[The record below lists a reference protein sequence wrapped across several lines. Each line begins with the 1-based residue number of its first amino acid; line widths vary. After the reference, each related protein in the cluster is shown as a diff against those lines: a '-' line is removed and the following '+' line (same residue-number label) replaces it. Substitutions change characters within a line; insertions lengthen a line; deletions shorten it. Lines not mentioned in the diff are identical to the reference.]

1 MNEQQVFE
9 AVFKATGVGDFEKAI
24 AGAQD
29 SVKSFENASKKIRD
43 TGATLT
49 KAITLPI
56 LGIGI
61 ASGKVAADFETAM
74 TGVAKT
80 TDLTAQE
87 FSDMEDAILEMTRVI
102 PASATEIAGVA
113 EAAGQLGIEKENILG
128 FTETMVNLGV
138 ATNISAEE
146 AATSLAR
153 LANITGM
160 PQTEF
165 DKLGSVIVELG
176 NNLATTEG
184 EIVDMGLR
192 LAGTASQVGLT
203 EAEIM
208 ALAGAMS
215 SVGISAEAGGTAM
228 STVMQKIN
236 TSVLSGSEEMAGFAK
251 VAGMSAEDFATAWE
265 DSPQTAIT
273 AFIEGLGGMNAEG
286 VDTVTML
293 KDLGISGIREVDTL
307 NRLSGASGLLAESFG
322 MASGAWEENTA
333 LSEEAQTAYETTA
346 NKIQLAKNAIIEAG
360 IALGDHLLPYVQ
372 KVAEFVADLAQ
383 RFSNLNPAI
392 QVTTIVIGAIVAA
405 IGPLLMLVGQMGLGI
420 SALGTFFVGAAGS
433 TSMFA
438 TVIAALTSPVTLVIA
453 AIAALAGVMV
463 YLYNTNETVRE
474 AINTAWQ
481 GIKDVIM
488 QAVAV
493 ISEYVRSVIGGL
505 VAWWQENNQMI
516 LAAAQNVWGAI
527 QTVIIAAMGI
537 ISSIMQTVW
546 PMIMAVVKF
555 AWDGIKNVID
565 GAIKVITGIIQ
576 AFSALFTGNWS
587 ALWAAIK
594 QIVSGAVQALWG
606 LVQLWLVGKIIGA
619 VKAFAGMMKSLFS
632 SAWAYIKNIFS
643 SSLSWIGG
651 KVSSGLG
658 AIKGTFTTIFNSL
671 KGIVSN
677 AFSAVKGAVKGGM
690 NTAWNV
696 IKGFFGKFKSAGKN
710 IIGNLVSGI
719 TSKVDN
725 VKNAVGNVLSAARNL
740 LPFSPPKDKSSPMVG
755 LEKNGIVDN
764 IAQGIMS
771 NEGEIQSAMN
781 QALDVDTPMVNG
793 RVSHEM
799 NNNLSTQPAYINV
812 NIGGQNF
819 RGFVENISNEQGKI
833 TDLEL
838 QF

>member
-9 AVFKATGVGDFEKAI
+9 AVFKATGVSDFQKAI
-24 AGAQD
+24 AGAQE
-29 SVKSFENASKKIRD
+29 SVKSMENASRKIRD

-56 LGIGI
+56 LGLGV

-138 ATNISAEE
+138 ATNLSAEE

-176 NNLATTEG
+176 NNLATTES

-192 LAGTASQVGLT
+192 LAGTASQVGFT

-236 TSVLSGSEEMAGFAK
+236 TAVLSGSEEINGFAK
-251 VAGMSAEDFATAWE
+251 VAGMSAKEFATAWE

-346 NKIQLAKNAIIEAG
+346 NKIQLAKNAIVEAG

-372 KVAEFVADLAQ
+372 KAAEFVADLAQ
-383 RFSNLNPAI
+383 RFSDLNPAI
-392 QVTTIVIGAIVAA
+392 QVATIAIGLVAAA
-405 IGPLLMLVGQMGLGI
+405 IGPLLMLIGQIGLGV
-420 SALGTFFVGAAGS
+420 SALGTFFVGTAGS
-433 TSMFA
+433 ASMFA
-438 TVIAALTSPVTLVIA
+438 TILGALTSPITLVIA
-453 AIAALAGVMV
+453 AIGALIATLV
-463 YLYNTNETVRE
+463 YFYNTNETVRE
-474 AINTAWQ
+474 VVNAVWAKVKSVITTVINAVSGVVTSVWGTLTSFWVSNNELIRNTATTVWNAIKAVITTVINIIKPLVIGAWNAISIVTSGVWNTMKVVIEGSMNAIL
-481 GIKDVIM
+481 GIIKTIM
-488 QAVAV
+488 QIITGDWRGAWNTMKGVVSGV
-493 ISEYVRSVIGGL
+493 ISSVISTIKSLGNISLVGAGRAIINGFVNGMKGAWEAGKKFVGGIGGWIARNKGPISYDRRLLKPAGNAIIGGL
-505 VAWWQENNQMI
+505 NKGLQDSFPDVQKTVKGIA
-516 LAAAQNVWGAI
+516 GAI
-527 QTVIIAAMGI
+527 NETMTGGPIVD
-537 ISSIMQTVW
+537 ISGSV
-546 PMIMAVVKF
+546 AR
-555 AWDGIKNVID
+555 
-565 GAIKVITGIIQ
+565 
-576 AFSALFTGNWS
+576 
-587 ALWAAIK
+587 
-594 QIVSGAVQALWG
+594 
-606 LVQLWLVGKIIGA
+606 
-619 VKAFAGMMKSLFS
+619 
-632 SAWAYIKNIFS
+632 
-643 SSLSWIGG
+643 
-651 KVSSGLG
+651 
-658 AIKGTFTTIFNSL
+658 
-671 KGIVSN
+671 SN
-677 AFSAVKGAVKGGM
+677 AS
-690 NTAWNV
+690 
-696 IKGFFGKFKSAGKN
+696 
-710 IIGNLVSGI
+710 
-719 TSKVDN
+719 
-725 VKNAVGNVLSAARNL
+725 
-740 LPFSPPKDKSSPMVG
+740 
-755 LEKNGIVDN
+755 
-764 IAQGIMS
+764 
-771 NEGEIQSAMN
+771 
-781 QALDVDTPMVNG
+781 VN
-793 RVSHEM
+793 RAISHEIGDM
-799 NNNLSTQPAYINV
+799 TVNTQPAYINV
-812 NIGGQNF
+812 NIGGQSF

>member
-9 AVFKATGVGDFEKAI
+9 AVFKATGVSDFQKAI
-24 AGAQD
+24 AGAQE
-29 SVKSFENASKKIRD
+29 SVKSMENASKKIRD

-56 LGIGI
+56 LGVGI

-128 FTETMVNLGV
+128 FTETMINLGV

-236 TSVLSGSEEMAGFAK
+236 TAVLSGSEEMAGFAK
-251 VAGMSAEDFATAWE
+251 VAGMSAEDFASAWE

-322 MASGAWEENTA
+322 MASDAWEENTA

-346 NKIQLAKNAIIEAG
+346 NKIQLAKNAIVEAG

-372 KVAEFVADLAQ
+372 KAAEFVADLAQ
-383 RFSNLNPAI
+383 RFSDLNPAI
-392 QVTTIVIGAIVAA
+392 QVATIAVGLVAAA
-405 IGPLLMLVGQMGLGI
+405 IGPLLMLIGQIGLGV
-420 SALGTFFVGAAGS
+420 SALGTFFVGTAGS

-438 TVIAALTSPVTLVIA
+438 TILGALTSPVTLVIA
-453 AIAALAGVMV
+453 AIGALIAILV
-463 YLYNTNETVRE
+463 YFYNTNETVRE
-474 AINTAWQ
+474 VVNAVWAKIKSVITTVINEVSGVVTSVWGTLTSFWVSNNELIRNTATTVWNAIKAVITTVINIIKPLVIGAWNAISIVTSGVWNTMKVVIEGSMNAIL
-481 GIKDVIM
+481 GIIKTIM
-488 QAVAV
+488 QIITGDWRGAWNTMKGVVSGV
-493 ISEYVRSVIGGL
+493 ISSVISTIKSLGNISLVGAGKAIINGFVRGLKSAWEAGKKFISGIGSWIKENKGPISYDKKLLIDAGEAIIGGL
-505 VAWWQENNQMI
+505 NKGLQDSFVDVQRTISGMA
-516 LAAAQNVWGAI
+516 GAI
-527 QTVIIAAMGI
+527 NET
-537 ISSIMQTVW
+537 
-546 PMIMAVVKF
+546 
-555 AWDGIKNVID
+555 
-565 GAIKVITGIIQ
+565 
-576 AFSALFTGNWS
+576 
-587 ALWAAIK
+587 
-594 QIVSGAVQALWG
+594 
-606 LVQLWLVGKIIGA
+606 LVG
-619 VKAFAGMMKSLFS
+619 
-632 SAWAYIKNIFS
+632 NP
-643 SSLSWIGG
+643 
-651 KVSSGLG
+651 
-658 AIKGTFTTIFNSL
+658 AIDINGS
-671 KGIVSN
+671 VARSN
-677 AFSAVKGAVKGGM
+677 ASVNRVVSHQINDVRSD
-690 NTAWNV
+690 NTLLNAINNL
-696 IKGFFGKFKSAGKN
+696 ANREN
-710 IIGNLVSGI
+710 IIILDSGELVGA
-719 TSKVDN
+719 TYPQYDR
-725 VKNAVGNVLSAARNL
+725 VGGSQTQLTERW
-740 LPFSPPKDKSSPMVG
+740 
-755 LEKNGIVDN
+755 
-764 IAQGIMS
+764 
-771 NEGEIQSAMN
+771 
-781 QALDVDTPMVNG
+781 G
-793 RVSHEM
+793 R
-799 NNNLSTQPAYINV
+799 
-812 NIGGQNF
+812 
-819 RGFVENISNEQGKI
+819 
-833 TDLEL
+833 
-838 QF
+838 